1 MHSGYPGPRPTTAGA
16 AKQDTAYR
24 LTLVR
29 TPWATGA
36 AISLLSYF
44 ATAGLAFA
52 SPAMSSDAPTT
63 PPAPLPDGGRGPL
76 RLLLVED
83 DDGDAFLVTELLAET
98 DVQVTRST
106 TVAGA
111 RALLDDGPLP
121 DCVLL
126 DLGLPDAAGLDA
138 LTGIQAAAPGVAL
151 VVLTGDVDR
160 ARGLAAVAAGAQDYL
175 VKNHVDED
183 LLERSIRYSV
193 QRSHAESAARSLR
206 DAQLAAEENR
216 RLERGLL
223 PTLLVD
229 HPRLRVGARYLPG
242 RRRALLGGDFYDA
255 VQTADGVV
263 HALLGDVSG
272 HGPDEAALGV
282 CLRIAWR
289 TLQLAGAN
297 PDHTIAVLEEVLI
310 HERYDEDAFA
320 TLCMVEV
327 DTTAATLKIRLAGHP
342 APIVVDAQGRAV
354 VAPDVQRRPPLGT
367 AWGER
372 APVVQRAL
380 APGDSVALYSDGLTE
395 GRAAGGRERLG
406 DDALCSVASAQARRL
421 PGWQSTPTDLIDATI
436 SAVQDANGG
445 PLSDDAAML
454 VIATRPDADVAGAA

>member
-1 MHSGYPGPRPTTAGA
+1 MRHKR
-16 AKQDTAYR
+16 DT
-24 LTLVR
+24 
-29 TPWATGA
+29 
-36 AISLLSYF
+36 
-44 ATAGLAFA
+44 
-52 SPAMSSDAPTT
+52 SSDISPWPSGEQADVIFPLVSHFAVAARRRRAFSPMPFDAPQT
-63 PPAPLPDGGRGPL
+63 PPVPLLEDRRDPL

-83 DDGDAFLVTELLAET
+83 DDGDAFLVSELLAESH
-98 DVQVTRST
+98 VELTRST

-111 RALLDDGPLP
+111 RTLLDAGPLP

-138 LTGIQAAAPGVAL
+138 LTGIRTAAPGVAL

-175 VKNHVDED
+175 VKGFVDED
-183 LLERSIRYSV
+183 LLERSVRYAV
-193 QRSHAESAARSLR
+193 QRSQAEGAARSLR
-206 DAQLAAEENR
+206 DAQRAAEENR

-289 TLQLAGAN
+289 TLQLAGAE
-297 PDHTIAVLEEVLI
+297 PDHTIAVLEEVLV
-310 HERYDEDAFA
+310 HERHDEDAFA
-320 TLCMVEV
+320 TLCMVQV
-327 DTTAATLKIRLAGHP
+327 DVAAGELAIRLAGHP
-342 APIVVDAQGRAV
+342 APIVVARDGTAAVTDAMN
-354 VAPDVQRRPPLGT
+354 RRPPLGV
-367 AWGER
+367 AWGEK
-372 APVVQRAL
+372 APLVRRQL
-380 APGDSVALYSDGLTE
+380 APGDSVVLYSDGLTE

-406 DDALCSVASAQARRL
+406 DDALCAVTSVQARRMA
-421 PGWQSTPTDLIDATI
+421 GWQAEPTDLIDATI

-454 VIATRPDADVAGAA
+454 VIATQAGDGAPGPVGG

>member
-1 MHSGYPGPRPTTAGA
+1 MATDSPKMPNAILPG
-16 AKQDTAYR
+16 Q
-24 LTLVR
+24 
-29 TPWATGA
+29 
-36 AISLLSYF
+36 
-44 ATAGLAFA
+44 
-52 SPAMSSDAPTT
+52 
-63 PPAPLPDGGRGPL
+63 GRRL

-83 DDGDAFLVTELLAET
+83 DDGDAFLVTELLADA
-98 DVQVTRST
+98 DVDVIRCRSI
-106 TVAGA
+106 AEA
-111 RALLDDGPLP
+111 RVMLESGRGP

-138 LTGIQAAAPGVAL
+138 LTGIREMAPEIAL

-183 LLERSIRYSV
+183 RLDRSIRYAV
-193 QRSHAESAARSLR
+193 QRRHAEIASRSLR
-206 DAQLAAEENR
+206 DAERAAEENR

-223 PTLLVD
+223 PVLLVD
-229 HPRLRVGARYLPG
+229 HPRLSVGARYLPG

-255 VQTADGVV
+255 VQTPDGVV

-289 TLQLAGAN
+289 TLQLAGAD
-297 PDHTIAVLEEVLI
+297 PDHTIAVLEEVLV

-320 TLCMVEV
+320 TMCMVEV
-327 DTTAATLKIRLAGHP
+327 DCAQRTLAIRLAGHP
-342 APIVVDAQGRAV
+342 APIVLGGDDTAV
-354 VAPDVQRRPPLGT
+354 VVDDVQRRPPLGV
-367 AWGER
+367 AWGEK
-372 APVVQRAL
+372 APLVRMDLGAT
-380 APGDSVALYSDGLTE
+380 DSVVLYSDGLTE

-406 DDALCSVASAQARRL
+406 DDALCAVASAQARRI
-421 PGWQSTPTDLIDATI
+421 PRWRTHPTSLIDATI
-436 SAVQDANGG
+436 GAVQEANGG

-454 VIATRPDADVAGAA
+454 VLAQRPDTGGKV

>member
-1 MHSGYPGPRPTTAGA
+1 MAT
-16 AKQDTAYR
+16 DTPKMPNA
-24 LTLVR
+24 
-29 TPWATGA
+29 
-36 AISLLSYF
+36 SLPEH
-44 ATAGLAFA
+44 GH
-52 SPAMSSDAPTT
+52 
-63 PPAPLPDGGRGPL
+63 PL

-83 DDGDAFLVTELLAET
+83 DDGDAFLVTELLAGA
-98 DVQVTRST
+98 DVDVRRSR
-106 TVAGA
+106 TVAEA
-111 RALLDDGPLP
+111 RGMLESGPEP

-138 LTGIQAAAPGVAL
+138 LTGIREMAPEIAL

-183 LLERSIRYSV
+183 RLDRSIRYAV
-193 QRSHAESAARSLR
+193 QRRHAEIASRSLR
-206 DAQLAAEENR
+206 DAERAAEENR

-223 PTLLVD
+223 PVLLVD
-229 HPRLRVGARYLPG
+229 HPRLSVGARYLPG

-255 VQTADGVV
+255 VQTPDGVV

-289 TLQLAGAN
+289 TLQLAGAD
-297 PDHTIAVLEEVLI
+297 PDHTIAVLEEVLV

-320 TLCMVEV
+320 TMCMVEL
-327 DTTAATLKIRLAGHP
+327 DEANRTLAIRLAGHP
-342 APIVVDAQGRAV
+342 APIVVGGDDTAV
-354 VAPDVQRRPPLGT
+354 VVGGLQRRPPLGVS
-367 AWGER
+367 WGAQ
-372 APVVQRAL
+372 APLVQMDLSAT
-380 APGDSVALYSDGLTE
+380 DSVVLYSDGLTE

-406 DDALCSVASAQARRL
+406 DDALCAVASAQARRL
-421 PGWQSTPTDLIDATI
+421 PAWRTDPTSLIDATI
-436 SAVQDANGG
+436 SAVQQANGG

-454 VIATRPDADVAGAA
+454 ILAQRPDGDGAV